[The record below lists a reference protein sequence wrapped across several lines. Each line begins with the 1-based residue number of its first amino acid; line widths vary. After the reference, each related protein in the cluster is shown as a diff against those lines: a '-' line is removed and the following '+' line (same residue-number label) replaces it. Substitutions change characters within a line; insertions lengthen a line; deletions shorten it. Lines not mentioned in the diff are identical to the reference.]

1 MLHSRSAL
9 GFVETP
15 ARMPNATI
23 ISNLKAQG
31 APNLVDDVLEIILD
45 HLYSFGNFRLRPDRR
60 SFARYAL
67 ISRAWRIPT
76 QILLFREVWI
86 RKTSQLESLK
96 GALLPKTRHAKLLAH
111 TVRVLWIRID
121 GLERVG
127 TLDPDRLP
135 ECMKLCPRLYELRLE
150 TFAVTRLSEGT
161 LRSLEMTPPIY
172 ALQLMRPEMLYRERY
187 EYTELHLQL
196 LQVSHWRL
204 QFFTM
209 EGKYDA
215 AWPSRRLPPVKHQ
228 FIEVRFRASTGYLI
242 RGLLSWLLYNST
254 KSLQILSLKD
264 YDKLLSKLSPNLRMF
279 EIPYTD
285 GNEIFHLLNLP
296 KVEELMWIAM
306 HPHARPLPL
315 CIPKQHLLPRVIH
328 LGLNADGWPITRR
341 QLKTPPKDISTSLKH
356 VTLLQAYHKSTPIRQ
371 TAEEA
376 KEVLGEILGPRIEI
390 VVYRNFEDYERKR
403 VVSLIPGRRV
413 LQGSSLVDY
422 ATMNRILRESMTE
435 RRHPS
440 KDISGNSPS
449 RERRPALRWK

>member
-1 MLHSRSAL
+1 MAEKIDYQTNFQIYMQKNPGSRQTVSPSVASESFRNGGEGQTLMLHSRSAL
-9 GFVETP
+9 RLVETP
-15 ARMPNATI
+15 ARMPNATS

-76 QILLFREVWI
+76 QTLLFREVWI

-96 GALLPKTRHAKLLAH
+96 RALLPKTRHAKLLAH
-111 TVRVLWIRID
+111 TIRVLWIRID

-150 TFAVTRLSEGT
+150 TFAVKRLSEGT

-172 ALQLMRPEMLYRERY
+172 ALQLIRPEMPYWERY

-215 AWPSRRLPPVKHQ
+215 AWPPRRLLPVKHQ
-228 FIEVRFRASTGYLI
+228 FIEVRFRASTGLRQVRLQTFSKPSHVRDSLHRRERDI
-242 RGLLSWLLYNST
+242 PAIQSTQGGRAHVDRNASICAPFTPLYSET
-254 KSLQILSLKD
+254 A
-264 YDKLLSKLSPNLRMF
+264 SP
-279 EIPYTD
+279 P
-285 GNEIFHLLNLP
+285 
-296 KVEELMWIAM
+296 
-306 HPHARPLPL
+306 
-315 CIPKQHLLPRVIH
+315 
-328 LGLNADGWPITRR
+328 
-341 QLKTPPKDISTSLKH
+341 
-356 VTLLQAYHKSTPIRQ
+356 
-371 TAEEA
+371 
-376 KEVLGEILGPRIEI
+376 
-390 VVYRNFEDYERKR
+390 
-403 VVSLIPGRRV
+403 
-413 LQGSSLVDY
+413 SS
-422 ATMNRILRESMTE
+422 
-435 RRHPS
+435 HPS
-440 KDISGNSPS
+440 RSQ
-449 RERRPALRWK
+449 R